1 MALTAERY
9 AEVKV
14 ALEQMETRLYALAG
28 EIDEAA
34 PVTEKKGFIHQ
45 AAWRA
50 GDAVA
55 HLRYL
60 LKTQQE
66 HRRKEEEIQRR
77 MYGKP
82 RK

>member
-1 MALTAERY
+1 MESRLFALS
-9 AEVKV
+9 V
-14 ALEQMETRLYALAG
+14 

-34 PVTEKKGFIHQ
+34 SVAEKKGFIHQ

-66 HRRKEEEIQRR
+66 QEQIQHRL
-77 MYGKP
+77 YGKF
-82 RK
+82 RRER